1 MSATLIIGDVFDAL
15 ATIPDASVDLIVT
28 SSPFLKQRSYMPA
41 DHPSK
46 RYEIGQEAT
55 PGLFLDSILAVAGE
69 CQRVLAPY
77 GSLVWELADKY
88 AESGGAGGDYNAG
101 GMREGQPRYGKS
113 PAGGDWP
120 EGKSLCFVPELF
132 GASLAY
138 GHNLLTGMPTPRW
151 RVRNKVVWCKP
162 DPSPGDDRDKFR
174 PATSY
179 LTVACTSRDRYF
191 DVDAVLVPLADSPGN
206 RYVRKVTAKDRHGK
220 ADGNSHN
227 TYTKDYDPSQSNGRR
242 PFDWWIV
249 STSTFTGAHFAT
261 WPEQLV
267 VPFVESMCP
276 PRVCL
281 TCGLP
286 STRIIERDSTGVGYR
301 RSRQSSQEVTTGAPD
316 VATRRTLGWTDCG
329 CSGDHWRPGVV
340 LDPFCGSGTSL
351 QVATRLGRDAIGI
364 DLDPRNEKL
373 IRERVG
379 LFMGNV
385 LLPEQGR
392 AC

>member
-1 MSATLIIGDVFDAL
+1 
-15 ATIPDASVDLIVT
+15 
-28 SSPFLKQRSYMPA
+28 
-41 DHPSK
+41 
-46 RYEIGQEAT
+46 
-55 PGLFLDSILAVAGE
+55 
-69 CQRVLAPY
+69 
-77 GSLVWELADKY
+77 
-88 AESGGAGGDYNAG
+88 
-101 GMREGQPRYGKS
+101 
-113 PAGGDWP
+113 
-120 EGKSLCFVPELF
+120 
-132 GASLAY
+132 
-138 GHNLLTGMPTPRW
+138 
-151 RVRNKVVWCKP
+151 
-162 DPSPGDDRDKFR
+162 
-174 PATSY
+174 
-179 LTVACTSRDRYF
+179 
-191 DVDAVLVPLADSPGN
+191 VDAVLVPLADSPGN

-301 RSRQSSQEVTTGAPD
+301 SGRQSSQEVTTGAPD

-329 CSGDHWRPGVV
+329 HDDWRPGVV